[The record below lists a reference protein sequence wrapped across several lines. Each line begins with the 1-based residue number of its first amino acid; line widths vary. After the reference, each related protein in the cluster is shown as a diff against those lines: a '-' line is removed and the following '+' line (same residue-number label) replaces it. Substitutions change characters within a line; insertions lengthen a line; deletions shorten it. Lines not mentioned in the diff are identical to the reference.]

1 MAAKFD
7 HIENQCTGLLSEL
20 SSLMSVYTREK
31 AEEQQECAKSR
42 CLVVDGLK
50 GSELPRTM
58 IEKMGVASTLIFLD
72 MNNGSQ
78 ATANF
83 GLDAILQTCQRNSA
97 LDCAVAVGL
106 PTCPTILT
114 EISSKILGWA
124 SSNGWPASQLVC
136 QANFKDIQCQ
146 LFIVLGASAGG
157 AGYIFTFDSL
167 TSRPAI
173 SSRDQQRKH

>member
-1 MAAKFD
+1 
-7 HIENQCTGLLSEL
+7 
-20 SSLMSVYTREK
+20 MSVYTREK

-97 LDCAVAVGL
+97 LDCVVAVGFPTQPFQLRSAPKSLGGLGPMGGL
-106 PTCPTILT
+106 PH
-114 EISSKILGWA
+114 S
-124 SSNGWPASQLVC
+124 
-136 QANFKDIQCQ
+136 
-146 LFIVLGASAGG
+146 LFAKR
-157 AGYIFTFDSL
+157 
-167 TSRPAI
+167 TSRT
-173 SSRDQQRKH
+173 SSASCSSFSELLQEARDTSLLLIL

>member
-58 IEKMGVASTLIFLD
+58 IEKMGVAFDTNLLGYEQWLSGYGQLWLGCDI
-72 MNNGSQ
+72 
-78 ATANF
+78 ANMPAQLCP
-83 GLDAILQTCQRNSA
+83 GLCGRCWAPN
-97 LDCAVAVGL
+97 
-106 PTCPTILT
+106 PTILT

-124 SSNGWPASQLVC
+124 WSHGWPASQLVC